1 MTDPAHILFPS
12 DAPASSQPPEYFKV
26 QQNAA
31 TARLMGGQKP
41 ATDDAAARMFPNN
54 AAKSGTLPAPS
65 AGLTDPAQ
73 TDAAA
78 TLFKDDATSQFDEKP
93 IAGFFNTFA
102 LSARSDGDV
111 ERAEALSSA
120 GEALI
125 ADARA
130 AGMDAAE
137 LTSALDIVSE
147 RQGDTLSPIAPE
159 KIEAEFASGMAAIQQ
174 EFGDTYMADLSAAR
188 AFIRDLEIIAPGT
201 IDSLERTGA
210 GNDMRLIR
218 SAIKEAKRRG
228 YR

>member
-1 MTDPAHILFPS
+1 MTDPAHILFPG
-12 DAPASSQPPEYFKV
+12 DAPAPSQPPEYFKV

-31 TARLMGGQKP
+31 TARLMGSQNP
-41 ATDDAAARMFPNN
+41 AADDAAARMFPND
-54 AAKSGTLPAPS
+54 AAKGVTPAPS
-65 AGLTDPAQ
+65 AGPADPAK

-78 TLFKDDATSQFDEKP
+78 TLFKDDAKPFDDADAKD
-93 IAGFFNTFA
+93 FFNGFA
-102 LSARSDGDV
+102 TSAAGDGDV
-111 ERAEALSSA
+111 ERAQALNAA

-130 AGMDAAE
+130 AGTDAAE
-137 LTSALDIVSE
+137 LTSALDVVRE
-147 RQGDTLSPIAPE
+147 RQGDTLSPITPE
-159 KIEAEFASGMAAIQQ
+159 KMEAEFASGMAAIQA
-174 EFGDTYMADLSAAR
+174 EYGDSYMADLSAAR

-218 SAIKEAKRRG
+218 SAIREAKRRG

>member
-1 MTDPAHILFPS
+1 MTDPAHLLFPS
-12 DAPASSQPPEYFKV
+12 DAPAPSQPPEYFKV

-31 TARLMGGQKP
+31 TARLMGSQKP
-41 ATDDAAARMFPNN
+41 AADDAAARMFPND
-54 AAKSGTLPAPS
+54 AAKDGTPAPS
-65 AGLTDPAQ
+65 AGPADPDK
-73 TDAAA
+73 TDATAN
-78 TLFKDDATSQFDEKP
+78 LFKDEAKAFDDANAK
-93 IAGFFNTFA
+93 GFFNTFA

-120 GEALI
+120 GDALI

-130 AGMDAAE
+130 AGTDAGD
-137 LTSALDIVSE
+137 LNTALDVIRE
-147 RQGDTLSPIAPE
+147 RQGDTLSPITPE
-159 KIEAEFASGMAAIQQ
+159 KMEAEFAAGMAAIQQ
-174 EFGDTYMADLSAAR
+174 EYGHTYMADLNAAR
-188 AFIRDLEIIAPGT
+188 AFINDLEIIAPGT

>member
-1 MTDPAHILFPS
+1 MTDPAHILFPG
-12 DAPASSQPPEYFKV
+12 DARAPSQPPEYFKV
-26 QQNAA
+26 EQNAA
-31 TARLMGGQKP
+31 TARLMGSPKP
-41 ATDDAAARMFPNN
+41 AADDTAARMFPND
-54 AAKSGTLPAPS
+54 AAKGVTPAPS
-65 AGLTDPAQ
+65 AGPADPAK

-111 ERAEALSSA
+111 ERAEALTTA
-120 GEALI
+120 GAALI

-137 LTSALDIVSE
+137 LTSALNIVSE
-147 RQGDTLSPIAPE
+147 RQGDTLSPIPPE

-174 EFGDTYMADLSAAR
+174 EYGDTYLADLNAAR

-210 GNDMRLIR
+210 GNDIRLIR